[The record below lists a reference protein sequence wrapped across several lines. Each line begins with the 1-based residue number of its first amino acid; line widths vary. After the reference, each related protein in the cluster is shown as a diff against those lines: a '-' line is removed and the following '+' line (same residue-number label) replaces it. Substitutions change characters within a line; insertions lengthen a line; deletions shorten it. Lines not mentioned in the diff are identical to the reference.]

1 MSTQSDQR
9 SFDVVGENLSREE
22 GREMVFRVDA
32 ESPNR
37 DTGYSAGDVLNYEIT
52 GVTEEDLDNFP
63 LSGTVTL
70 NTDLIGFIRIP
81 LRIDQIEE
89 GVEVLAIRVFDEYAE
104 GTNSM
109 EIRDGAWTPFNHW
122 IVGENLEKREGELME
137 FRLETRNY
145 PSGSIFEYTISGVD
159 SSDIDLPMQGS
170 LSIDEAGV
178 GRVTIPLVLDGV
190 PEDSEELTITVEA
203 NYKTASQS
211 QVIIDVEPEADDDA
225 NILIEPPTFLPDTPG
240 YYAALLIGASFGK
253 SYLADYFGI
262 ARFLCAV
269 SDDLSEVT
277 TLIVNSGL
285 IEEQLG
291 SAENDAWVRHVY
303 QNCTGFEA
311 DRLSVLVFSQ
321 LLESGE
327 ASRSD
332 LLEMA
337 IAVPSLE
344 TQVDIL
350 GLQDAGLDYVPF
362 FA

>member
-1 MSTQSDQR
+1 MSIQSEKT
-9 SFDVVGENLSREE
+9 FDVVGENLSREE

-52 GVTEEDLDNFP
+52 GVAEEDLDNFP

-70 NTDLIGFIRIP
+70 NPDLIGFIRIP
-81 LRIDQIEE
+81 LRIDQVEE
-89 GVEVLAIRVFDEYAE
+89 GVEVLTIRVFDEYAE
-104 GTNSM
+104 RTNSM

-122 IVGENLEKREGELME
+122 IVGENIETREGEVME

-145 PSGSIFEYTISGVD
+145 PSESIFDYTISGVD
-159 SSDIDLPMQGS
+159 SSDIDIPMQGF

-178 GRVTIPLVLDGV
+178 GRVAIPIILDQV
-190 PEDSEELTITVEA
+190 SEDRVELTITVEA
-203 NYKTASQS
+203 NYKIASQS
-211 QVIIDVEPEADDDA
+211 QVIIDVAPEVDDGADVFT
-225 NILIEPPTFLPDTPG
+225 EPPTFLADTPG

-262 ARFLCAV
+262 ARFLCAA

-285 IEEQLG
+285 IEEQIG

-303 QNCTGFEA
+303 ENCTGFEA
-311 DRLSVLVFSQ
+311 DRLSRSVFSQ

-350 GLQDAGLDYVPF
+350 GLQKVGLDYVPF